1 MDKIL
6 KNFIEKP
13 YDPESNLWFGEQ
25 YYQEEHKSAALTL
38 FLRAAEYSLDK
49 NKDLT
54 YESLIKVVLCL
65 KGLEGRPH
73 SVRGAILNAITFDRE
88 RPEAYYHLSYDH
100 QVKNEWQESYLAAV
114 QGLDK
119 LKNLKSTL
127 TDIDFPGEYAL
138 IFQKAVAGW
147 WIGYWDE
154 SRTLFRHILDNFS
167 MRDEFVTACYSNL
180 AKINGTLCPILNYTK
195 ENHSKL
201 RYKFKNSEKIE
212 KNYSQT
218 YQDLF
223 ILSIL
228 DGKEKGTY
236 VEIGAADPFHNN
248 NTALLEKNF
257 GWTGVSLE
265 INEEEV
271 NSFNSKRNNKCIL
284 QDALKINYE
293 KLFIENNLDTVI
305 DYLQLDIEPAE
316 NTFNT
321 LLLIP
326 FEKYEFRVITFEHD
340 YYLNHSVDYRRLSRK
355 FLESLGYVRVVG
367 NISPDKNSPFEDWW
381 VNPNLVDPKIL
392 KTMTD
397 LSDETKR
404 ADQYMLL

>member
-54 YESLIKVVLCL
+54 YESLIKVALCL

-73 SVRGAILNAITFDRE
+73 SVRGAILNAVTFDRD

-154 SRTLFRHILDNFS
+154 SRTLFRYILDNFS
-167 MRDEFVTACYSNL
+167 MRDEFITACYSNL

-228 DGKEKGTY
+228 VDM
-236 VEIGAADPFHNN
+236 
-248 NTALLEKNF
+248 
-257 GWTGVSLE
+257 
-265 INEEEV
+265 
-271 NSFNSKRNNKCIL
+271 
-284 QDALKINYE
+284 LK
-293 KLFIENNLDTVI
+293 L
-305 DYLQLDIEPAE
+305 
-316 NTFNT
+316 
-321 LLLIP
+321 
-326 FEKYEFRVITFEHD
+326 
-340 YYLNHSVDYRRLSRK
+340 
-355 FLESLGYVRVVG
+355 
-367 NISPDKNSPFEDWW
+367 
-381 VNPNLVDPKIL
+381 
-392 KTMTD
+392 
-397 LSDETKR
+397 
-404 ADQYMLL
+404 